1 MYVGTLWVRRM
12 GMDPWRQLL
21 SVCRSVLLPWS
32 GNGMERKDKDLMD
45 LINNFFLPL
54 SFFISA
60 PFSEPARLLL
70 LLLHLIRV
78 ILTLVSF

>member
-21 SVCRSVLLPWS
+21 SVCSLAVWS

-54 SFFISA
+54 SFLISA